1 MEPTLM
7 EPALMEPTLM
17 EPALMEPALME
28 PTLMEPALM
37 EPALEE
43 LGLPYNFKY
52 IKCGVKNRHIR
63 KVFISK
69 KPKWSSENPEPT
81 HNSIEITRHSLYSLD
96 SKYYESLETRFDFP
110 EGNYGRMPSNYE
122 IWYLIDK
129 ILSFYIDMS
138 NPRDLQPLYNY
149 KLDINRETE
158 FYYYKYF
165 VAILKLKNKARRL
178 RNKKRKMRMRESGL
192 MRPKL
197 RPT

>member
-1 MEPTLM
+1 MKPTLMEPALIEPTLM

-17 EPALMEPALME
+17 EPALMK
-28 PTLMEPALM
+28 PTLMEPALV
-37 EPALEE
+37 E
-43 LGLPYNFKY
+43 LGLPYVFDG
-52 IKCGVKNRHIR
+52 IGGEVENRHIR
-63 KVFISK
+63 KVFSK
-69 KPKWSSENPEPT
+69 KQKWSSENPEPT

>member
-1 MEPTLM
+1 
-7 EPALMEPTLM
+7 
-17 EPALMEPALME
+17 
-28 PTLMEPALM
+28 M

-43 LGLPYNFKY
+43 LGLPYVFY
-52 IKCGVKNRHIR
+52 DIGCGVVNRHIR
-63 KVFISK
+63 EVFISQK
-69 KPKWSSENPEPT
+69 QKWNSENPEPT
-81 HNSIEITRHSLYSLD
+81 HNSIEINPHSPQSLN
-96 SKYYESLETRFDFP
+96 SEYYESLRIRLDFP

-129 ILSFYIDMS
+129 ILSFYINMS
-138 NPRDLQPLYNY
+138 NPKDLRPLYDY
-149 KLDINRETE
+149 KLDINCETE

-165 VAILKLKNKARRL
+165 AAILKLKNKARRL